1 MDELGERAEKG
12 KDGEDVGLRSLLLT
26 RVRES
31 FKDLLDEEA
40 GEREEGGEK
49 VNESNREGSVSEVQL
64 EKLTVQRCMRKNT
77 MSGI

>member
-1 MDELGERAEKG
+1 VDELGERAEKG

-26 RVRES
+26 RARES

-49 VNESNREGSVSEVQL
+49 VSESNREGSVSEVQL